1 MSIFLSIKKLFS
13 SKSLLHKSGEAIAMR
28 GILDKIPH
36 QNIVFFDIGGN
47 VGNFSK
53 EVLKIIEEQSKQV
66 SLHIFEPQPK
76 CLATLRKVFQNDVRV
91 TINPV
96 ALSSEK
102 GEATFYTNYEGS
114 TWGSLV
120 KREKWGVVNPTV
132 VPTDTLDNYVAQHA
146 IQKIDYL
153 KVDVEGN
160 EMQVLKGAANSISK
174 KIVSTIQFEYGGTF
188 QDADTSLKEV
198 FDFLLPFYKIYKII
212 DDGNMLVKE
221 TFTSDMEDYKYSNF
235 IGILK

>member
-1 MSIFLSIKKLFS
+1 MNILLSLKKLFNP
-13 SKSLLHKSGEAIAMR
+13 KALLHISGEAIAMKE
-28 GILDKIPH
+28 ILNNISH
-36 QNIVFFDIGGN
+36 QKIVFFDIGGN
-47 VGNFSK
+47 EGNFSK
-53 EVLKIIEEQSKQV
+53 EVLKIVQEQSKEV

-76 CLATLRKVFQNDVRV
+76 CLETLRKVFQNDARV

-96 ALSSEK
+96 ALSNEK

-132 VPTDTLDNYVAQHA
+132 VPTDTLDNYIAQHA

-160 EMQVLKGAANSISK
+160 EMQVLKGAETSISK
-174 KIVSTIQFEYGGTF
+174 KMIKNIQFEYGGTF
-188 QDADTSLKEV
+188 QDANSTLKEV
-198 FDFLLPFYKIYKII
+198 FDFLLPFYTIYKIV
-212 DDGNMLVKE
+212 DDGSMLVNE

>member
-1 MSIFLSIKKLFS
+1 MNILLSLKKLFNP
-13 SKSLLHKSGEAIAMR
+13 KALLHISGEAIAMKE
-28 GILDKIPH
+28 ILNNISH
-36 QNIVFFDIGGN
+36 QKIVFFDIGGN
-47 VGNFSK
+47 EGNFSK
-53 EVLKIIEEQSKQV
+53 EVLKIVQEQSKEV
-66 SLHIFEPQPK
+66 SLHIFEPQPI
-76 CLATLRKVFQNDVRV
+76 CLETLRKVFQNDARV

-96 ALSSEK
+96 ALSNEK

-132 VPTDTLDNYVAQHA
+132 VPTDTLDNYIAQHA

-160 EMQVLKGAANSISK
+160 EMQVLKGAETSISK
-174 KIVSTIQFEYGGTF
+174 KMIKNIQFEYGGTF
-188 QDADTSLKEV
+188 QDANSTLKEV
-198 FDFLLPFYKIYKII
+198 FDFLLPFYTIYKIV
-212 DDGNMLVKE
+212 DDGSMLVNE